1 MYSEVNIAPEI
12 NLAIQQKLRLARDKD
27 PSSSFSAIWFRV
39 QRGNPE
45 LFGKSEAADCE
56 AEDRQADEGEP
67 KQLTLAEQRALFARE
82 QLNQIKLE
90 RPKKV
95 EATQP
100 EGFICVGGFYNP
112 LF

>member
-1 MYSEVNIAPEI
+1 MSE
-12 NLAIQQKLRLARDKD
+12 KD
-27 PSSSFSAIWFRV
+27 
-39 QRGNPE
+39 NPD
-45 LFGKSEAADCE
+45 LFAKFEAADCE

-95 EATQP
+95 GATQP
-100 EGFICVGGFYNP
+100 EGFICVGGFSNP